1 MNRPL
6 KILISAYAC
15 EPGKGSEPGVGW
27 NNVEQ
32 AARFYHVWVM
42 TRSNNRAL
50 IEEAL
55 AAQPMPNV
63 HWIYLDL
70 PHWASFWKKGQR
82 GIHLYYSLWQIL
94 AYRKA
99 RRLHHDVGFD
109 LAHHV
114 TFVNYWLPIFLP
126 LLPIPFVWG
135 PVGGGESSPRS
146 FRSFLSL
153 RGKMYESTRDFVRTL
168 AELSP
173 FVRIAARRAAI
184 ALATTQETAT
194 RLEALGCKKVS
205 ILPEA
210 ALPISEI
217 NELRAIPFCGSGTF
231 RVLSIGRFLHWK
243 AFELG
248 LRAFARFQASF
259 PDAEYWL
266 IGDGPEQ
273 RSLERLSREL
283 GIADKVVF
291 WGFLSRDLVLERLAA
306 CDVLLFPSLHDSG
319 GWVTLEAM
327 AAGRPV
333 ICLDLGGPAL
343 RVTEATGIKIP
354 AINPEQATAD
364 ITAALGRLATDQAYL
379 AELAQAGRQRIL
391 QEFNW
396 ERRGAQLA
404 VLRDQVANKSE
415 QLAQRDRPLRILIS
429 AYSCEPG
436 KGSEPGVGWNNVKQ
450 AARFHEVW
458 VMTRSNN
465 RALIEEALAAEPMP
479 NVRWIYLDLP
489 RWARFWKKGQRG
501 VRSYYSLWQILAYRK
516 ARKLHREVGF
526 DLAHHVT
533 FVNYWLPTFL
543 PLLPIPFV
551 WGPVGGGESTPRSF
565 RSFLS
570 LQGRMYETTREFAR
584 AVGELNPFIR
594 FTARRA
600 AMALATTHETE
611 RRLRQLGC
619 RNVSVFTQASLPA
632 EEIHQLAEIPP
643 RHESPLRV
651 YSMGRLV
658 HLKGFDLGLRAFAR
672 FHARFPESEYWLIGD
687 GPERKRL
694 ERLAMQLGVGHATKF
709 WGMMPRERAI
719 ATASQCDI
727 LLFPALHESGGCVSV
742 EAMAAGR
749 PVICLD
755 LGGPA
760 LQVTEATGIKVPAT
774 SAEQAVTDLA
784 SAIEQI
790 ATNPS
795 RRAKLG
801 EAGRLRVDQDFNW
814 ERKGEQLDRLYRRL
828 VKARNGTGQLDRT
841 VALAA
846 AGQQEHFPHEVSN
859 GDY

>member
-1 MNRPL
+1 MNRRL
-6 KILISAYAC
+6 KILVSAYAC

-27 NNVEQ
+27 NNVQQ
-32 AARFYHVWVM
+32 AARFHDVWVM

-55 AAQPMPNV
+55 ATEPMPNV
-63 HWIYLDL
+63 QWVYLDL
-70 PHWASFWKKGQR
+70 PRWASFWKKGQR

-99 RRLHHDVGFD
+99 RKLHRDVGFD
-109 LAHHV
+109 LTHHV

-135 PVGGGESSPRS
+135 PVGGGESTPRS
-146 FRSFLSL
+146 FRGFFSL
-153 RGKMYESTRDFVRTL
+153 RGRMYEATRELARSL

-173 FVRIAARRAAI
+173 FVRIAARRAAV
-184 ALATTQETAT
+184 ALATTKETAT
-194 RLEALGCKKVS
+194 RLEALGCKRVS

-210 ALPISEI
+210 ALPSSEI
-217 NELRAIPFCGSGTF
+217 NELRAIPPCGSGTF
-231 RVLSIGRFLHWK
+231 RVLSLGRFVHWK
-243 AFELG
+243 GFELG
-248 LRAFARFQASF
+248 LRAFARFQARF
-259 PDAEYWL
+259 PNAEYWF
-266 IGDGPEQ
+266 IGEGPEQ
-273 RSLERLSREL
+273 SSLERLSREL
-283 GIADKVVF
+283 GIENKVIF
-291 WGFLSRDLVLERLAA
+291 WGFLSRDRVLEKLAA

-364 ITAALGRLATDQAYL
+364 VTAALERLAADPAHV
-379 AELAQAGRQRIL
+379 AELAQAGRQRID

-396 ERRGAQLA
+396 ERRGGQLA
-404 VLRDQVANKSE
+404 RLCDQVVNASE
-415 QLAQRDRPLRILIS
+415 QMAGRDRPLKVLIS

-436 KGSEPGVGWNNVKQ
+436 KGSEPGVGWNHVKQ
-450 AARFHEVW
+450 AARFHKVW

-465 RALIEEALAAEPMP
+465 RALIEEALATEPMP
-479 NVRWIYLDLP
+479 NVQWIYLDLP
-489 RWARFWKKGQRG
+489 SWARFWKKGQRG
-501 VRSYYSLWQILAYRK
+501 VRFYYSLWQIVAYRK
-516 ARKLHREVGF
+516 ARKLHRDVCF

-570 LQGRMYETTREFAR
+570 LRGRMYETTREFAR
-584 AVGELNPFIR
+584 ALGELNPYVR

-611 RRLRQLGC
+611 GRLRELGC

-632 EEIHQLAEIPP
+632 EEIHQFAEIAP
-643 RHESPLRV
+643 RHDAPFRV
-651 YSMGRLV
+651 FSMGRLV
-658 HLKGFDLGLRAFAR
+658 HLKGFDLGLRAFAQ

-694 ERLAMQLGVGHATKF
+694 EQLAMKLGVARATKF
-709 WGMMPRERAI
+709 WGMMPREQAI
-719 ATASQCDI
+719 ATSFQCDI

-760 LQVTEATGIKVPAT
+760 LQVTEATGIKIPVT

-784 SAIEQI
+784 SAIERL
-790 ATNPS
+790 ALDPS

-801 EAGRLRVDQDFNW
+801 EAGRLRIDQEFNW
-814 ERKGEQLDRLYRRL
+814 DRKGEQLALLYQRL
-828 VKARNGTGQLDRT
+828 VNAPTPI
-841 VALAA
+841 VASDLGETALPKEIP
-846 AGQQEHFPHEVSN
+846 GGGEY
-859 GDY
+859 GI

>member
-1 MNRPL
+1 MNRRL
-6 KILISAYAC
+6 KILVSAYAC

-27 NNVEQ
+27 NNVQQ
-32 AARFYHVWVM
+32 AARFHDVWVM

-55 AAQPMPNV
+55 ATESMPNV
-63 HWIYLDL
+63 QWVYLDL
-70 PHWASFWKKGQR
+70 PRWASFWKKGQR

-99 RRLHHDVGFD
+99 RKLHRDVGFD
-109 LAHHV
+109 LTHHV

-135 PVGGGESSPRS
+135 PVGGGESTPRS
-146 FRSFLSL
+146 FRGFFSL
-153 RGKMYESTRDFVRTL
+153 RGRMYEATRELARSL

-173 FVRIAARRAAI
+173 FVRIAARRAAV
-184 ALATTQETAT
+184 ALATTKETAA
-194 RLEALGCKKVS
+194 RLEALGCKRVS

-210 ALPISEI
+210 ALPSSEI
-217 NELRAIPFCGSGTF
+217 NELRAIPPCGSGTF
-231 RVLSIGRFLHWK
+231 RVLSLGRFVHWK
-243 AFELG
+243 GFELG
-248 LRAFARFQASF
+248 LRAFARFQARF
-259 PDAEYWL
+259 PNAEYWF
-266 IGDGPEQ
+266 IGEGPEQ
-273 RSLERLSREL
+273 SSLQRLSREL
-283 GIADKVVF
+283 GIENKVIF
-291 WGFLSRDLVLERLAA
+291 WGFLSRDRVLEKLAA

-364 ITAALGRLATDQAYL
+364 VTAALERLAADPAHV
-379 AELAQAGRQRIL
+379 AELAQAGRQRID

-396 ERRGAQLA
+396 ERRGGQLA
-404 VLRDQVANKSE
+404 RLCDQVVNASE
-415 QLAQRDRPLRILIS
+415 QMAGRDRPLKVLIS

-436 KGSEPGVGWNNVKQ
+436 KGSEPGVGWNHVKQ
-450 AARFHEVW
+450 AARFHKVW

-465 RALIEEALAAEPMP
+465 RALIEEALATEPMP
-479 NVRWIYLDLP
+479 NVQWIYLDLP
-489 RWARFWKKGQRG
+489 SWARFWKKGQRG
-501 VRSYYSLWQILAYRK
+501 VRFYYSLWQIVAYRK
-516 ARKLHREVGF
+516 ARKLHRDVCF

-570 LQGRMYETTREFAR
+570 LRGRMYETTREFAR
-584 AVGELNPFIR
+584 ALGELNPYVR

-611 RRLRQLGC
+611 GRLRELGC

-632 EEIHQLAEIPP
+632 EEIHQFAEIAP
-643 RHESPLRV
+643 RHDAPFRV
-651 YSMGRLV
+651 FSMGRLV
-658 HLKGFDLGLRAFAR
+658 HLKGFDLGLRAFAQ

-694 ERLAMQLGVGHATKF
+694 EQLAMKLGVARATKF
-709 WGMMPRERAI
+709 WGMMPREQAI
-719 ATASQCDI
+719 ATSFQCDI

-760 LQVTEATGIKVPAT
+760 LQVTEATGIKIPVT

-784 SAIEQI
+784 SAIERL
-790 ATNPS
+790 ALDPS

-801 EAGRLRVDQDFNW
+801 EAGRLRIDQEFNW
-814 ERKGEQLDRLYRRL
+814 DRKGEQLALLYQRL
-828 VKARNGTGQLDRT
+828 VNAPTPI
-841 VALAA
+841 VASDLGETALPKEIP
-846 AGQQEHFPHEVSN
+846 GGGEY
-859 GDY
+859 GI